1 MAIGDLVNKDTDRD
15 GILDW
20 EEPLW
25 GLDPT
30 KTETTPGVPDS
41 SVIKKLKVEQGFSS
55 NTTEGGQD
63 YTENLTETDKFSR
76 ELFSTIASLNQN
88 GVMDQTTIDK
98 ISSSLNERIKNNIQ
112 RKVFTVSDIKIIKD
126 DSVNAIKKYYDTL
139 NGIQK
144 KYVGKNT
151 VADILQRFIIDENNV
166 DTSVLIELDP
176 IIKQTSTMI
185 NEILK
190 VSIPNSL
197 SMLHL
202 NFLNSGQGLLE
213 NISDMQF
220 FDTDPVIAMGAM
232 SKYEENLNSFQTA
245 LVSLINTIDQKLK
258 I

>member
-1 MAIGDLVNKDTDRD
+1 
-15 GILDW
+15 
-20 EEPLW
+20 
-25 GLDPT
+25 
-30 KTETTPGVPDS
+30 
-41 SVIKKLKVEQGFSS
+41 
-55 NTTEGGQD
+55 
-63 YTENLTETDKFSR
+63 
-76 ELFSTIASLNQN
+76 
-88 GVMDQTTIDK
+88 MDQTTIDK

>member
-1 MAIGDLVNKDTDRD
+1 VAIGDLVNKDTDRD

-88 GVMDQTTIDK
+88 GVMDQTTID
-98 ISSSLNERIKNNIQ
+98 NIQ